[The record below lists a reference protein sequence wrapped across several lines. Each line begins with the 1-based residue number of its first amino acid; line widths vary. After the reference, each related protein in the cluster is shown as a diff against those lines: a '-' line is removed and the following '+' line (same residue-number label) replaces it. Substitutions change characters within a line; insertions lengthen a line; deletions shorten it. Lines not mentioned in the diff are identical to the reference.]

1 MYEPIRTFVFHWCSS
16 VSDWKKCN
24 QGTPSFGNR
33 STKDTSTTPRG
44 YIRRHLTDSIRSKDK
59 HKTSKHFYLNPE
71 AVFSQ
76 GRITCWT
83 FFLGVCLQNN
93 TLVVKRDIMFF
104 PALKIGRRRF
114 KLRKMTARKRFS
126 SYMYA
131 KNAVNVSRNE
141 EDATKC
147 CNARTRSARRRR
159 VIGRVVAEKLEN
171 QTGPIEM
178 ENRNKLQ
185 MTELL
190 CRFAH
195 WTAIRASDKYSSRIL
210 WQVVCHYADCDW
222 LRHLPGQVT
231 RTPSREGV

>member
-83 FFLGVCLQNN
+83 FFLSVCLQNN
-93 TLVVKRDIMFF
+93 ICKLTWHHGFWTQKIQITKNDWRNAFLAKCMRRMPLMSPEMKKIFFKMRQNVVMQELVLHGD
-104 PALKIGRRRF
+104 AL
-114 KLRKMTARKRFS
+114 S
-126 SYMYA
+126 
-131 KNAVNVSRNE
+131 
-141 EDATKC
+141 
-147 CNARTRSARRRR
+147 
-159 VIGRVVAEKLEN
+159 
-171 QTGPIEM
+171 
-178 ENRNKLQ
+178 
-185 MTELL
+185 
-190 CRFAH
+190 
-195 WTAIRASDKYSSRIL
+195 
-210 WQVVCHYADCDW
+210 
-222 LRHLPGQVT
+222 
-231 RTPSREGV
+231 